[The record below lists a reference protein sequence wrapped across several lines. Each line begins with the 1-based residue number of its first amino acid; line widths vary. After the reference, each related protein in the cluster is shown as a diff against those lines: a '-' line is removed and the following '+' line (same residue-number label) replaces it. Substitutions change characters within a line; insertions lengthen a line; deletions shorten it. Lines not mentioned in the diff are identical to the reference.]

1 MERLK
6 RAYLEVLLRL
16 KGFKLSPTMAGNL
29 MGILGCVLI
38 GIGLFLI
45 SIPLGFICSGIMCI
59 VIGSQ
64 IVTNGA
70 NDEYPR

>member
-6 RAYLEVLLRL
+6 KQYAEALLRVR
-16 KGFKLSPTMAGNL
+16 GFKLSRNLMGNT

-45 SIPLGFICSGIMCI
+45 SIPLGFILSGIMCI

-70 NDEYPR
+70 ENEYPR